1 MNPDAKI
8 LIVDDDE
15 DNARIL
21 EHFLKRVYANV
32 VVTDDGSKALELLA
46 QESYLAVFTD
56 WMMPEMDGAELIRK
70 IRREIQPAPLIV
82 MMSAKDKK
90 RARQQALQFGADDF
104 FGKPFNPQ
112 DVASFLEKCLEK
124 QKCSQPSKPTE

>member
-1 MNPDAKI
+1 MNHDSKI

-21 EHFLKRVYANV
+21 EHFLKRVCANV
-32 VVTDDGSKALELLA
+32 VVTGDGSKALEFLA
-46 QESYLAVFTD
+46 QEPYLAVFTD

-70 IRREIQPAPLIV
+70 IREEVQPAPLIV
-82 MMSAKDKK
+82 LMSAKDKK
-90 RARQQALQFGADDF
+90 RARKQALQIGADEF
-104 FGKPFNPQ
+104 FGKPFNPD

-124 QKCSQPSKPTE
+124 QKRPPS